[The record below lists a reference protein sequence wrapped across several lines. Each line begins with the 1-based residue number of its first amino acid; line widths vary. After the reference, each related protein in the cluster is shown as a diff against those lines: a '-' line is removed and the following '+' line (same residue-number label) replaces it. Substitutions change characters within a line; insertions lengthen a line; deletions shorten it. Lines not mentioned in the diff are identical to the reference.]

1 MTDALKSLQEHLD
14 AIRLEGR
21 EEGRQA
27 GFTAGYEQGFD
38 KGFLAAMAQ
47 LRAFADETRPPVRP
61 GAPRIADL
69 FAEAAAPTERK
80 RRKRGA
86 NNDVILAALKRA
98 EKPTGASD
106 LRRIIEMLDGVEIP
120 YSSIRHSLLGMESK
134 GLVTVENDLWSVKA
148 EGGDEEVV

>member
-1 MTDALKSLQEHLD
+1 MTDALKTLQDHLD

-27 GFTAGYEQGFD
+27 GFAAGYEQGFD
-38 KGFLAAMAQ
+38 KGFAAAMAQ
-47 LRAFADETRPPVRP
+47 VRVFADETRPPVRP
-61 GAPRIADL
+61 GAPTIDDL
-69 FAEAAAPTERK
+69 FGGTALQPERK

-106 LRRIIEMLDGVEIP
+106 LRRTIEMLDGVEIP

-134 GLVTVENDLWSVKA
+134 GLVTVENDLWSAVR
-148 EGGDEEVV
+148 EEEPI